1 MFVSLFSFEWS
12 CGLKTLV
19 LVGELCL
26 LLGNVRIGFVTE
38 KSNIFENKIVVSSLK
53 IWDRESMAGRVFGWR
68 AILVRSMTDF
78 RTIMFCGIGLDI
90 WPLSSVK
97 HIIFLEELLIYVER
111 LESYVSLTVFF
122 FLFFP
127 LGLGWFYA
135 PRCMCLFCPFSFSVS
150 TGPTSLL
157 TRITYVKRRFFSD
170 QKNKKRR
177 CF

>member
-1 MFVSLFSFEWS
+1 M
-12 CGLKTLV
+12 
-19 LVGELCL
+19 
-26 LLGNVRIGFVTE
+26 LGNVRIGFVTE

-90 WPLSSVK
+90 WPLSSSVK

-122 FLFFP
+122 FIFLLLYIESLVLLSSCKF
-127 LGLGWFYA
+127 LSSSQYNS
-135 PRCMCLFCPFSFSVS
+135 SF
-150 TGPTSLL
+150 
-157 TRITYVKRRFFSD
+157 I
-170 QKNKKRR
+170 QKNGGDWGEI
-177 CF
+177 CIVE